1 MRKVICSILCA
12 VTVILSV
19 FIPAGAAYDAEMEK
33 LGLYSECLL
42 LMSADNGEVIFAKNE
57 TMQSAPASL
66 TKIVTACVV
75 LENCSD
81 LTAPVTVTEQS
92 LHELDGT
99 GSSLGGL
106 KAGETLSL
114 YDMLCCLLLQSA
126 NEAATTLANY
136 VTNGDRAAFIAKM
149 NELAERLGC
158 TDSHFVNPHGL
169 DDEDQYVSAENIAKF
184 FKYALEFPA
193 FAEIVGKNSY
203 TLPATNMQGERTI
216 HSTNFMLNSAYK
228 DYYCKYVKGGKTGT
242 TSQAGRC
249 VVTLASND
257 GYNYIGVAMR
267 SIFEDVDRDGVEEN
281 GAFLDCKKMFEWA
294 FKNIRLVAVCDP
306 EKIVAEIPVK
316 YARTTDFVSL
326 VPAETVYS
334 LVPTGTDSGSLL
346 IETIPDTVPESV
358 NAPIKERQVICK
370 GRVLYAG
377 KVIREID
384 LVSRSQIKRSFLAF
398 IGTELQALFG
408 SWIFRI
414 AAVAVLA
421 ALIVLLVLRSRRVK
435 AKRSGSFR
443 VLNYNDFKNLK

>member
-169 DDEDQYVSAENIAKF
+169 DDEDQYVSADNIAKF

-281 GAFLDCKKMFEWA
+281 GAFLDCKRCLSG
-294 FKNIRLVAVCDP
+294 RLR
-306 EKIVAEIPVK
+306 I
-316 YARTTDFVSL
+316 S
-326 VPAETVYS
+326 
-334 LVPTGTDSGSLL
+334 
-346 IETIPDTVPESV
+346 
-358 NAPIKERQVICK
+358 
-370 GRVLYAG
+370 
-377 KVIREID
+377 
-384 LVSRSQIKRSFLAF
+384 
-398 IGTELQALFG
+398 AL
-408 SWIFRI
+408 
-414 AAVAVLA
+414 
-421 ALIVLLVLRSRRVK
+421 LRSATPRR
-435 AKRSGSFR
+435 
-443 VLNYNDFKNLK
+443 

>member
-1 MRKVICSILCA
+1 
-12 VTVILSV
+12 
-19 FIPAGAAYDAEMEK
+19 
-33 LGLYSECLL
+33 
-42 LMSADNGEVIFAKNE
+42 
-57 TMQSAPASL
+57 
-66 TKIVTACVV
+66 
-75 LENCSD
+75 
-81 LTAPVTVTEQS
+81 
-92 LHELDGT
+92 
-99 GSSLGGL
+99 
-106 KAGETLSL
+106 
-114 YDMLCCLLLQSA
+114 
-126 NEAATTLANY
+126 
-136 VTNGDRAAFIAKM
+136 
-149 NELAERLGC
+149 
-158 TDSHFVNPHGL
+158 
-169 DDEDQYVSAENIAKF
+169 
-184 FKYALEFPA
+184 
-193 FAEIVGKNSY
+193 
-203 TLPATNMQGERTI
+203 
-216 HSTNFMLNSAYK
+216 
-228 DYYCKYVKGGKTGT
+228 
-242 TSQAGRC
+242 
-249 VVTLASND
+249 
-257 GYNYIGVAMR
+257 MR

-358 NAPIKERQVICK
+358 NAPIKEGQVICK

-384 LVSRSQIKRSFLAF
+384 LVSRSQIKRSFFAF

>member
-1 MRKVICSILCA
+1 MKKFLCITLCIITA
-12 VTVILSV
+12 MLSFFTVGN
-19 FIPAGAAYDAEMEK
+19 ATYDTEMEE

-75 LENCSD
+75 LENCKD
-81 LTAPVTVTEQS
+81 LTVPVTVTEQS

-106 KAGETLSL
+106 KVGETLSL

-136 VTNGDRAAFIAKM
+136 VTNGDRAAFIDKM
-149 NELAERLGC
+149 NELASRLGC
-158 TDSHFVNPHGL
+158 NNSHFMNPHGL
-169 DDEDQYVSAENIAKF
+169 DDDDQYVSAEDVAKF

-193 FAEIVGKNSY
+193 FSEIVARNSY
-203 TLPATNMQGERTI
+203 TLPETNMQKSRTI

-242 TSQAGRC
+242 TSKAGRC
-249 VVTLASND
+249 VVTTASND
-257 GYNYIGVAMR
+257 GYNYIAVAMR

-281 GAFLDCKKMFEWA
+281 GAFLDCKEMLEWA
-294 FKNIRLVAVCDP
+294 FKNIRLVAVCNP
-306 EKIVAEIPVK
+306 EKIVTEVPVR
-316 YARTTDFVSL
+316 YASSTDYVSL
-326 VPAETVYS
+326 VPSETKYS
-334 LVPTGTDSGSLL
+334 LVPTGTDSDSLL
-346 IETIPDTVPESV
+346 IEAIPETLPAMVD
-358 NAPIKERQVICK
+358 APIKEGQVICK

-377 KVIREID
+377 KVICEID
-384 LVSRSQIKRSFLAF
+384 LVSRTQIKRSFLAF
-398 IGTELQALFG
+398 IGTELRALFA

-414 AAVAVLA
+414 LAVAVII
-421 ALIVLLVLRSRRVK
+421 ALIVLLILRRKSRSK
-435 AKRSGSFR
+435 QAGGAYR